1 MDEGQARDL
10 AGRIAGTQGYSVDDV
25 RRTSSTT
32 GAWQVQAADEL
43 AGARLT
49 LLSEDQWDDHRARR
63 ATGTP
68 EPSTRQGAAFAFAF
82 TATQEGGAVV
92 AATTPWTTHARRP
105 LHRIRKG

>member
-1 MDEGQARDL
+1 MTRTMDEGRARDL

-25 RRTSSTT
+25 RRGWSAT

-43 AGARLT
+43 GGARLT
-49 LLSEDQWDDHRARR
+49 LLSEDQWDDHWARR

-68 EPSTRQGAAFAFAF
+68 EPSTRQGAAFAF

-92 AATTPWTTHARRP
+92 AATTP
-105 LHRIRKG
+105 